1 MVVIAVLSALTLA
14 GCKTTESNYRESY
27 EAAVRKTRVADT
39 VASLTQKLLAANAS
53 GSLAQ
58 RVREVVEENR
68 ALAR

>member
-1 MVVIAVLSALTLA
+1 MVEHTGLTVQEA
-14 GCKTTESNYRESY
+14 RTAIEAY